1 MTESEQEEAVWR
13 ITERYVAELKAGRQ
27 PRLQEYLARYPR
39 YASAIADFVAYY
51 QALELQLPEETLEYH
66 PPTPDEHALLQR
78 ALQQTRLPPE
88 PLSSLLS
95 ARQSS
100 TLTGLAHELDIG
112 EDIVMLLEQRML
124 AEESIPALLI
134 ERLAFVLRR
143 SEQDIRA
150 YLRRIT
156 PSRGQRGAT
165 THLRYVAETA
175 ASYAQDRSSQAP
187 ARNFLQALEESLQ
200 ATPEQKTFWREII
213 QEESP

>member
-27 PRLQEYLARYPR
+27 PRLQEYLARYPH
-39 YASAIADFVAYY
+39 YASAIADFAAYY

-66 PPTPDEHALLQR
+66 SPTPDERALLQR
-78 ALQQTRLPPE
+78 ALQQTRFPPE

-95 ARQSS
+95 ARQGS
-100 TLTGLAHELDIG
+100 TLTRLADELDIG

-134 ERLAFVLRR
+134 ERLAFVLQR
-143 SEQDIRA
+143 SAQDIRA
-150 YLRRIT
+150 YLHRT
-156 PSRGQRGAT
+156 PPARGRQGAT
-165 THLRYVAETA
+165 THRRYVAEEA
-175 ASYAQDRSSQAP
+175 ASYAQDRPSQAP
-187 ARNFLQALEESLQ
+187 ARNFLQVLEESQQ
-200 ATPEQKTFWREII
+200 ATPKQKTFWREIV